1 MLLDAEIR
9 YSMIEKVAFVVIVAA
24 RKLRPYFDAHQV
36 MVLIDIPLE
45 KSLEKIE
52 RFGRL
57 AKYQPKQAIKGQA
70 LAYFFVECVTQDESE
85 GPIWQLLNDGL
96 SRLAGVGARLVLIT
110 PEGKVIEY
118 ALKFQ
123 FKATNNEALYEAI
136 IAGLQLCKALEV
148 RRVSLKI
155 VLSWW

>member
-1 MLLDAEIR
+1 MAAVLIREENKVQFPIYFVSKMLLDAEIR

-57 AKYQPKQAIKGQA
+57 AKYQPK
-70 LAYFFVECVTQDESE
+70 
-85 GPIWQLLNDGL
+85 
-96 SRLAGVGARLVLIT
+96 
-110 PEGKVIEY
+110 
-118 ALKFQ
+118 
-123 FKATNNEALYEAI
+123 
-136 IAGLQLCKALEV
+136 
-148 RRVSLKI
+148 
-155 VLSWW
+155 